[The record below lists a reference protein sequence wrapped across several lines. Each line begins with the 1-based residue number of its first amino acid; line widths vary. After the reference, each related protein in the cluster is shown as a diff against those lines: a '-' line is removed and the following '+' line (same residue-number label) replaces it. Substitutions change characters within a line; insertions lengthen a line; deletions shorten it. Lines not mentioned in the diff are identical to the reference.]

1 MKRKQAMAFLLS
13 AIMTS
18 GTTMSV
24 FANDISGHWAEEVI
38 TKWQENGKLNGYI
51 DGSFQPDKII
61 TRAEFLRLLNNTTQT
76 SFTSYADTTF
86 SDVNKNDWF
95 YADVTQAV
103 DKKVTTGFSDG
114 TFRPNEPITRAEA
127 SMMMYKA
134 EQLEQNETATNR
146 FTDNIPVWA
155 KGAIGAVVDAGYLSG
170 YQDGTFGADKGMTR
184 AEAIS
189 ALERMTQQ
197 QNKTNELATKTE
209 ELPDVI
215 TKNIVI
221 YNQQDADKL
230 QGKRV
235 TGKTLLYFSE
245 DLTLSNVDFE
255 GEVIAIPIET
265 EYFTETEDVSI
276 EEDVAVG
283 ATYETIKGIQKPKTN
298 VTISNTTIKHLHT
311 KTQKSDIVSINLTG
325 TSKVEIIDVEVLKI
339 KNVNQSILKTIIT
352 GDKAESETP
361 ETSVTTDIEHINV
374 ITQEPLVVKVPTNI
388 TLSEEAL
395 EKIENVIKKE
405 DTNTTNENTT
415 EENTNTT
422 NENTTEENTT
432 IGLEQSDINDVL
444 ASSDISQETAE
455 AIQAILNELNSSGD
469 SNNINNSD
477 NITSIVIDDTVFE
490 SVSSSPV
497 PVVSSGMANVKFEG
511 NNAVVEFVT
520 GGNGEGSGPIQW
532 NPNTGTFSFAFTKD
546 ENGLKIG
553 ADKQNTQTEEPVEQ
567 SQKIELELENINVD
581 NISMA
586 PEPKE
591 KDNNEFTLTMK
602 NAGVNT
608 LDIKNNVFTRL
619 SAEAQSKIRD
629 MMVNGVQS
637 TKITVDEDSEID
649 TVKTNNIGE
658 LSIEGKGTVRVIN
671 PDDLSKVDVSH
682 LLSNPNITP
691 PGGKRSGGS
700 SGGKGSSSSGSSKPS
715 DPDTDPSNPSDPS
728 NPDKPPVTDPEK
740 PTDIKTATLSGLK
753 NLTTKTAKTARVTTS
768 DTDYTVGAVTWKKD
782 GSDVN
787 WTTAQTGEYTAHL
800 TLTAKEEKQ
809 FSKTATVTLNGM
821 DLSGI
826 SVSED
831 RKTLTAVA
839 TVQVTKPKP
848 VVVKPEITT
857 VNLSGLADLT
867 TKTAQSAKVTTSDT
881 GYSVEAVTWKKGG
894 TDVTD
899 WETATA
905 GEYTASI
912 TLTAD
917 SKHHFDNPTVKLDGS
932 TVSNVTISDDNK
944 TLTFT
949 VPMQLA
955 ETLPAKLSNLS
966 VTIPSSNQGSSQN
979 SVVVDETG
987 TSIDVSVDV
996 ENAVEGS
1003 KVKFIIS
1010 PVGSTKDDMNFTGGS
1025 TEGTDIVATVDING
1039 NSANAT
1045 LNITKAQKTNF
1056 TIKAQY
1062 VDEKGTPLSDTE
1074 KAIDVTV
1081 INNPIDYI
1089 IVDSV
1094 SATPVVD
1101 EVPDISAISVEVEA
1115 NKGYTVTSVEWGK
1128 IENNAYEILA
1138 DSTFVA
1144 GTTYAVKA
1152 TLEVDS
1158 RLSGVS
1164 FAGAGD
1170 ISVQGA
1176 GAGGYNRNFTNING
1190 GTLEI
1195 VFSVGEAQ
1203 GA

>member
-1 MKRKQAMAFLLS
+1 
-13 AIMTS
+13 
-18 GTTMSV
+18 
-24 FANDISGHWAEEVI
+24 
-38 TKWQENGKLNGYI
+38 
-51 DGSFQPDKII
+51 
-61 TRAEFLRLLNNTTQT
+61 
-76 SFTSYADTTF
+76 
-86 SDVNKNDWF
+86 
-95 YADVTQAV
+95 
-103 DKKVTTGFSDG
+103 
-114 TFRPNEPITRAEA
+114 
-127 SMMMYKA
+127 
-134 EQLEQNETATNR
+134 
-146 FTDNIPVWA
+146 
-155 KGAIGAVVDAGYLSG
+155 
-170 YQDGTFGADKGMTR
+170 
-184 AEAIS
+184 
-189 ALERMTQQ
+189 
-197 QNKTNELATKTE
+197 
-209 ELPDVI
+209 
-215 TKNIVI
+215 
-221 YNQQDADKL
+221 
-230 QGKRV
+230 
-235 TGKTLLYFSE
+235 
-245 DLTLSNVDFE
+245 
-255 GEVIAIPIET
+255 
-265 EYFTETEDVSI
+265 
-276 EEDVAVG
+276 
-283 ATYETIKGIQKPKTN
+283 
-298 VTISNTTIKHLHT
+298 
-311 KTQKSDIVSINLTG
+311 
-325 TSKVEIIDVEVLKI
+325 
-339 KNVNQSILKTIIT
+339 
-352 GDKAESETP
+352 
-361 ETSVTTDIEHINV
+361 
-374 ITQEPLVVKVPTNI
+374 
-388 TLSEEAL
+388 
-395 EKIENVIKKE
+395 
-405 DTNTTNENTT
+405 
-415 EENTNTT
+415 
-422 NENTTEENTT
+422 
-432 IGLEQSDINDVL
+432 
-444 ASSDISQETAE
+444 
-455 AIQAILNELNSSGD
+455 
-469 SNNINNSD
+469 
-477 NITSIVIDDTVFE
+477 
-490 SVSSSPV
+490 
-497 PVVSSGMANVKFEG
+497 
-511 NNAVVEFVT
+511 
-520 GGNGEGSGPIQW
+520 
-532 NPNTGTFSFAFTKD
+532 
-546 ENGLKIG
+546 
-553 ADKQNTQTEEPVEQ
+553 
-567 SQKIELELENINVD
+567 
-581 NISMA
+581 
-586 PEPKE
+586 
-591 KDNNEFTLTMK
+591 
-602 NAGVNT
+602 
-608 LDIKNNVFTRL
+608 
-619 SAEAQSKIRD
+619 
-629 MMVNGVQS
+629 MVNGVQS

-753 NLTTKTAKTARVTTS
+753 NLTTKTA
-768 DTDYTVGAVTWKKD
+768 
-782 GSDVN
+782 
-787 WTTAQTGEYTAHL
+787 
-800 TLTAKEEKQ
+800 
-809 FSKTATVTLNGM
+809 
-821 DLSGI
+821 
-826 SVSED
+826 
-831 RKTLTAVA
+831 
-839 TVQVTKPKP
+839 
-848 VVVKPEITT
+848 
-857 VNLSGLADLT
+857 
-867 TKTAQSAKVTTSDT
+867 QSAKVTTSDT

-912 TLTAD
+912 TLTVD

-1101 EVPDISAISVEVEA
+1101 EVPDIGAISVEVEA